1 MIGFQVQAEK
11 YLLLQTRGEQERLK
25 SQIVQ
30 SPQKLQVILK
40 SGRCTMIS
48 SLRILLTSNLTHR
61 SFSQWQGDNNV
72 ADILHLRR

>member
-30 SPQKLQVILK
+30 SPQKLQVILR
-40 SGRCTMIS
+40 SG
-48 SLRILLTSNLTHR
+48 
-61 SFSQWQGDNNV
+61 
-72 ADILHLRR
+72 